1 MAEAA
6 RAHARNICEYYVGRG
21 EWWDP
26 WNRHLAARD
35 PCEASLGDVGSAHRC
50 FGLYVNDVTPR
61 YDPRFID
68 ASAQTNTWRKRSA
81 YLLKRSALLTWI
93 YWREFLPWP
102 GHESERERSVEEG
115 CSMVATTHA
124 LSAAGNRW
132 SNRLRL

>member
-1 MAEAA
+1 MLATSASTT
-6 RAHARNICEYYVGRG
+6 
-21 EWWDP
+21 WDVVNGGIP
-26 WNRHLAARD
+26 GTDTWQHEILVRRLLGTLDPHIVVLA
-35 PCEASLGDVGSAHRC
+35 
-50 FGLYVNDVTPR
+50 LYVNDVTPR